1 MHLKDKVALVTGAAQ
16 GIGKALAQSLLEKGC
31 KVALVDQNA
40 EVGKSCKDAFDRQF
54 DAQMTIFLPC
64 DVTNENN
71 LKDTFKKT
79 VSHFG
84 HLDILVNNA
93 GINNESDWER
103 TIQTNLIALIRGTYI
118 GLEYMK
124 PENGGNGGAIVNIA
138 SLAGLLP
145 APQQPVY
152 SASKHGVVGFTRS
165 LAMASTIGNYGV
177 RINAICPGF
186 VNTPILQSI
195 DKEENL
201 GQFSAYKENIKDMM
215 KFYGILD
222 PNVIAEGLI
231 KILEDDKLNGEI
243 MKISTKQGIHFQEY
257 TLPSGHHTKKLESVL

>member
-16 GIGKALAQSLLEKGC
+16 GIGKALAQVLLENGC
-31 KVALVDQNA
+31 K
-40 EVGKSCKDAFDRQF
+40 
-54 DAQMTIFLPC
+54 
-64 DVTNENN
+64 
-71 LKDTFKKT
+71 
-79 VSHFG
+79 
-84 HLDILVNNA
+84 
-93 GINNESDWER
+93 
-103 TIQTNLIALIRGTYI
+103 IALIRGTYL
-118 GLEYMK
+118 GLQYMK

-177 RINAICPGF
+177 RINAICPGY

-195 DKEENL
+195 DKEENM
-201 GQFSAYKENIKDMM
+201 GQFSAYKENIRDMM
-215 KFYGILD
+215 KFYGILN

-231 KILEDDKLNGEI
+231 QILEDDKINGEI

-257 TLPSGHHTKKLESVL
+257 TLPELHAKKLESIL